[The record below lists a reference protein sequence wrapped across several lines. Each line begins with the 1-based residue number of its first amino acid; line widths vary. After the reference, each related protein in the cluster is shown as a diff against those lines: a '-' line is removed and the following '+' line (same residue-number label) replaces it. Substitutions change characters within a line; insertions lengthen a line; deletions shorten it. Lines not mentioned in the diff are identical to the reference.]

1 MLEHLAV
8 TQRAP
13 RREPRPQRAERQLH
27 LRRLTPADGVIHRPR
42 HICVAAVVDGGA
54 KLGGAVT
61 VERVVQRRAKHGVAR
76 QERERLRR
84 RRVDDAVVRR
94 REEYHR
100 AEATEALGVVGA
112 AAAGHL
118 VVERCEPRRLVVG
131 ADALA
136 VLDKVGHRQLRLAAL
151 THPLHVVLVLVAQQ
165 PRRQPVVVGGR
176 DRDAGVRRV
185 ERHQD
190 ARRPAVAP
198 RRRAHLHEG
207 ARQDAALRVAEEREA
222 VLERRRAA
230 HPLHERLDL
239 RLQRRPNVARR
250 RPHPFSRAARAADLA
265 AAAADARVARLGGGE
280 VAEVPAEDARAGHR
294 RAHHLPEVFHR
305 WARAEAG
312 HAGHDH
318 HRQRRRRRRRRRPR
332 RRRRLRSDELGGGR
346 GGGRGVR
353 ENAMLGAGARRRI
366 RLLKGQA
373 RRPRSHGA
381 GALVEQREPRR
392 AASGRCSAG
401 AAAARRRV
409 RP

>member
-176 DRDAGVRRV
+176 ERDAGVRRV

-207 ARQDAALRVAEEREA
+207 AREDAALRVAEEREA
-222 VLERRRAA
+222 VLERRRGA
-230 HPLHERLDL
+230 HSLHERLEL
-239 RLQRRPNVARR
+239 RLQRRLDIAR
-250 RPHPFSRAARAADLA
+250 RPHALGAVGAEV
-265 AAAADARVARLGGGE
+265 AAADARVARLGGGE
-280 VAEVPAEDARAGHR
+280 VAQVPAEDAHSGHGRAQQ
-294 RAHHLPEVFHR
+294 LPEVHHR
-305 WARAEAG
+305 AFGAEDC

-318 HRQRRRRRRRRRPR
+318 NRQRRRRRHRRRRRRPR
-332 RRRRLRSDELGGGR
+332 RQSRRRCDELGGGCAR
-346 GGGRGVR
+346 RRGVR
-353 ENAMLGAGARRRI
+353 RGRHARREGARRRI
-366 RLLKGQA
+366 GVLEGQV
-373 RRPRSHGA
+373 RRPRQPRRRR
-381 GALVEQREPRR
+381 ALLEQREPR
-392 AASGRCSAG
+392 
-401 AAAARRRV
+401 
-409 RP
+409 